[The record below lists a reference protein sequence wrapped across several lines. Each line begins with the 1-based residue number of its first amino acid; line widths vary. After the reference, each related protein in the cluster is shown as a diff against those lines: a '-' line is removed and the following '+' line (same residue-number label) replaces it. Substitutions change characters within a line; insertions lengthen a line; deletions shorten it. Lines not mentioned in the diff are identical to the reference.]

1 MPHKFDPRQKDQL
14 LSDERTA
21 ALEPE
26 KLLRKLGLR
35 AGDTMADI
43 GCGPGFFALPA
54 ARIVGKGGI
63 VLAGDIQGE
72 MLTSVRGRA
81 HEVGLSNIR
90 VVKTSETEIPLPAES
105 FDFVLLAFVL
115 NELEHRATFLQRAAR
130 LLKPT
135 GRVAVLEWERAE
147 TPSGPPLEDRI
158 SRDELVEDAV
168 AAGLRVREDGELGDG
183 QYYYVFGRTTR
194 ERARDGEREAVVR

>member
-1 MPHKFDPRQKDQL
+1 MPHKFDPRQKHLL
-14 LSDERTA
+14 LSDEREA
-21 ALEPE
+21 ALQPE

-43 GCGPGFFALPA
+43 GCGPGFFTLPA
-54 ARIVGKGGI
+54 ARIVGRNGI

-72 MLTSVRGRA
+72 MLTSVRSRA
-81 HEVGLSNIR
+81 HEAELGNIR

-115 NELEHRATFLQRAAR
+115 NELEHRATFLHRAAR

-135 GRVAVLEWERAE
+135 GRVVVLEWERAE
-147 TPSGPPLEDRI
+147 TPSGPPLEDRV
-158 SRDELVEDAV
+158 SRDELVEDAL
-168 AAGLRVREDGELGDG
+168 AAGLRVKDDGELGDG
-183 QYYYVFGRTTR
+183 QYYYVFGRTSR
-194 ERARDGEREAVVR
+194 ERVRDAEHEAVAR

>member
-1 MPHKFDPRQKDQL
+1 MPHKFDPREKHLL
-14 LSDERTA
+14 LSDEREA
-21 ALEPE
+21 ALQPE

-43 GCGPGFFALPA
+43 GCGPGFFTLPA
-54 ARIVGKGGI
+54 ARIVGRNGI

-81 HEVGLSNIR
+81 HEAELGNVR

-115 NELEHRATFLQRAAR
+115 NELEHRATFLHRAAR

-135 GRVAVLEWERAE
+135 GRVVVLEWERAE
-147 TPSGPPLEDRI
+147 TPSGPPLEDRV
-158 SRDELVEDAV
+158 SRDELVEDAL
-168 AAGLRVREDGELGDG
+168 AAGLKVKDDGELGDG

-194 ERARDGEREAVVR
+194 ERVRDAEQEAVAR

>member
-1 MPHKFDPRQKDQL
+1 MPHKFDPRQRHL
-14 LSDERTA
+14 LLVDERETA
-21 ALEPE
+21 LQPE

-43 GCGPGFFALPA
+43 GCGPGFFTLPA
-54 ARIVGKGGI
+54 ARIVGSNGI

-72 MLTSVRGRA
+72 MLTSVRSRA
-81 HEVGLSNIR
+81 HEAELANIR

-115 NELEHRATFLQRAAR
+115 NELEHRATFLHRAAR

-135 GRVAVLEWERAE
+135 GRVVVLEWERAE
-147 TPSGPPLEDRI
+147 TPSGPPLEDRVP
-158 SRDELVEDAV
+158 RDELVEDAL
-168 AAGLRVREDGELGDG
+168 AAGLRVKDDGELGDG
-183 QYYYVFGRTTR
+183 QYYYIFGRASR
-194 ERARDGEREAVVR
+194 ERVRDAEHGAVAR

>member
-1 MPHKFDPRQKDQL
+1 MPHKFDVRQKHL
-14 LSDERTA
+14 LLDEARETT
-21 ALEPE
+21 LEPE

-54 ARIVGKGGI
+54 ARIVGHNGI

-72 MLTSVRGRA
+72 MLTAVRSRA
-81 HEVGLSNIR
+81 HEVGLGNIR

-115 NELEHRATFLQRAAR
+115 NELEHRATFLHRAAR
-130 LLKPT
+130 LLKPS
-135 GRVAVLEWERAE
+135 GRVVVLEWERAE
-147 TPSGPPLEDRI
+147 TPSGPPLEDRVP
-158 SRDELVEDAV
+158 RDELVQDAQ
-168 AAGLRVREDGELGDG
+168 AAGLRVKDDGELSEG
-183 QYYYVFGRTTR
+183 QYYYIFC
-194 ERARDGEREAVVR
+194 RANR

>member
-1 MPHKFDPRQKDQL
+1 MPHKFDVRQKQL
-14 LSDERTA
+14 LLSEEREA

-54 ARIVGKGGI
+54 ARIVGSNGI

-72 MLTSVRGRA
+72 MLTSVRSRA
-81 HEVGLSNIR
+81 HEADLHNIR

-115 NELEHRATFLQRAAR
+115 DELEHRATFLHRAAR
-130 LLKPT
+130 LLKPS
-135 GRVAVLEWERAE
+135 GRVVVMEWERAE
-147 TPSGPPLEDRI
+147 TPSGPPIEDRV
-158 SRDELVEDAV
+158 SRDELVEDAL
-168 AAGLRVREDGELGDG
+168 AAGLRVKEDGELDDG
-183 QYYYVFGRTTR
+183 QYYYIFGRANR
-194 ERARDGEREAVVR
+194 ERARDAEHEAVAH